1 MNTFFFCFFI
11 CFCCFVTDSHFYKLP
26 EEFPLTE
33 TIDSRKNHNIWYKH
47 SYDLKPLIS
56 TDAENLLFAKG
67 ILTLNRHSQSNSGL
81 IDDQN
86 NLGMYSKT

>member
-1 MNTFFFCFFI
+1 M
-11 CFCCFVTDSHFYKLP
+11 
-26 EEFPLTE
+26 
-33 TIDSRKNHNIWYKH
+33 
-47 SYDLKPLIS
+47 
-56 TDAENLLFAKG
+56 DAENILFAKG